1 MMRAK
6 DLGPL
11 IEREQAER
19 EQIER
24 FESGSIAPES
34 FHHADHVRL
43 AFCYLRLYSPL
54 QALEKFCAG
63 LKGFAQSHGK
73 TNLYHETITWA
84 YLLLIN
90 ERMHRAGRDQSWEEF
105 AAANPDLLTWKNGLL
120 NRYYTETTLQSE
132 LARRVFV
139 FPDKLQWQARAVIGG
154 QPAILSNLG

>member
-1 MMRAK
+1 MMRAN

-54 QALEKFCAG
+54 DALQKFCAA
-63 LKGFAQSHGK
+63 LKQFAQSHGK
-73 TNLYHETITWA
+73 EGLYHETITWA

-90 ERMHRAGRDQSWEEF
+90 ESIHRTGRNQSWEEF
-105 AAANPDLLTWKNGLL
+105 AAANPDLLTRNNSIL
-120 NRYYTETTLQSE
+120 NHYYTETTLQSE
-132 LARRVFV
+132 LAKRVFV
-139 FPDKLQWQARAVIGG
+139 FPDKINDSLV
-154 QPAILSNLG
+154 P